1 MKKFFA
7 KAALML
13 LVCLSLSTVAFAGE
27 FGSIDA
33 MDEIVTPEAEGAVVV
48 TTIKATTDA
57 DGKLAYPINGEIIN
71 VEVTAGTVK
80 GDWKEESKGTLSYYV
95 IQFAEKESE
104 VAMTVTSKVTDAYKL
119 AAAKAA
125 STSIKGVNTLTYKM
139 SNTSPI
145 KISGYVVAVAVP
157 ADQELIEI
165 SGYSA
170 KSGYAIYN
178 QDGFTY
184 GEKEVGAVAAGAS
197 HTLTIS
203 TRAPMGM
210 MFRIGLIVI
219 AVAVSILYLYK
230 ERHLLKVAAEKKI
243 EEKERK
249 AAEKAK
255 NAAEREAAKAAK
267 LKK

>member
-1 MKKFFA
+1 M
-7 KAALML
+7 
-13 LVCLSLSTVAFAGE
+13 
-27 FGSIDA
+27 
-33 MDEIVTPEAEGAVVV
+33 
-48 TTIKATTDA
+48 
-57 DGKLAYPINGEIIN
+57 
-71 VEVTAGTVK
+71 
-80 GDWKEESKGTLSYYV
+80 
-95 IQFAEKESE
+95 
-104 VAMTVTSKVTDAYKL
+104 
-119 AAAKAA
+119 
-125 STSIKGVNTLTYKM
+125 
-139 SNTSPI
+139 
-145 KISGYVVAVAVP
+145 AVAVP

-184 GEKEVGAVAAGAS
+184 GEKEVGAVAAGGS

-210 MFRIGLIVI
+210 GFRIGLIVI